1 MLRIRTAVGVLAFA
15 VLASAMTQPAVA
27 WVNSDFATW
36 PTCSTQITDKCLE
49 SISISTDQEST
60 WIPLQQSGGSGQI
73 YSLSNTGYVPVAG
86 ESQISVNIQQMT
98 SVGEQPG
105 QDSTKQL
112 YFDIM
117 PYSNGTASRKPIN
130 ESVIFKFVVRAGDY
144 KPSRYSGMAKNLFTT
159 YATVD
164 GINKITLQASPLK
177 MAFVENQTQ
186 AVCESP
192 ISVASGSNAY
202 FNVVALKF
210 LNDSN
215 AELVNVVANGSC
227 GSGFNL
233 EQKFGML
240 YPEIHYTTI
249 GPHFLA
255 DGTTLNIGYFEA
267 TLSPDFLSQRMLIT
281 QEQAL
286 NGGLAISAAYTSSTE
301 SPVTHTVT
309 ALPDGGVRLVAEGFH
324 FSAPTMKIKR
334 TVGKVS
340 LRSKLKAK
348 QIAEAAGMQVPTK
361 AKVSLKVSKASSR
374 AKICKVSGGKLVTL
388 KKPGNC
394 LVTVKVQPARVK
406 GKKQAARIASF
417 SISVQ

>member
-1 MLRIRTAVGVLAFA
+1 MLRIRTAVIALSFA
-15 VLASAMTQPAVA
+15 LIATAISQPAAA

-36 PTCSTQITDKCLE
+36 PTCSTQVTDKCLE

-60 WIPLQQSGGSGQI
+60 WIPLQQSGGSGSI

-86 ESQISVNIQQMT
+86 ESQISVNVQQMT
-98 SVGEQPG
+98 SLGELPG
-105 QDSTKQL
+105 QDSTEQL

-117 PYSNGTASRKPIN
+117 PYSNGASSRKPLN

-144 KPSRYSGMAKNLFTT
+144 KPSRYSGMAKNLITS
-159 YATVD
+159 YATID
-164 GINKITLQASPLK
+164 GINKITLQASPLT
-177 MAFVENQTQ
+177 MAYVDNQTQ

-192 ISVASGSNAY
+192 ISIASGSSSY

-227 GSGFNL
+227 GNGFNL

-267 TLSPDFLSQRMLIT
+267 TLSPEFLSQRMLMT

-286 NGGLAISAAYTSSTE
+286 NGGLAISAAYTSAAE
-301 SPVTHTVT
+301 SPVTHSVT
-309 ALPDGGVRLVAEGFH
+309 ALPSGGVRLVAEGFH

-334 TVGKVS
+334 AVGKVS
-340 LRSKLKAK
+340 LRSKVKPK
-348 QIAEAAGMQVPTK
+348 QIANAAGMEVPAK

-388 KKPGNC
+388 KKAGNC
-394 LVTVKVQPARVK
+394 LVTVKVQPAKVK
-406 GKKQAARIASF
+406 GKKQAARVATY
-417 SISVQ
+417 SIRIE

>member
-1 MLRIRTAVGVLAFA
+1 MLRIRTAVVALSVAL
-15 VLASAMTQPAVA
+15 LASALTQPVAA

-36 PTCSTQITDKCLE
+36 PACSTQITDKCLE

-60 WIPLQQSGGSGQI
+60 WTQLQQRVQGGPI

-86 ESQISVNIQQMT
+86 ETQISVNVQQMT
-98 SVGEQPG
+98 SIGELPG
-105 QDSTKQL
+105 QDSTEQL

-117 PYSNGTASRKPIN
+117 PYSNGTSSRKPLN

-144 KPSRYSGMAKNLFTT
+144 KPSRYSGMARNLFTK
-159 YATVD
+159 YETVD
-164 GINKITLQASPLK
+164 GVNKITLQASPLK
-177 MAFVENQTQ
+177 MAYVDNQTQ
-186 AVCESP
+186 AVCEST
-192 ISVASGSNAY
+192 ISVASGSSTY

-233 EQKFGML
+233 EQSVGML

-255 DGTTLNIGYFEA
+255 DGVTLNVGYFEA
-267 TLSPDFLSQRMLIT
+267 SLSPEFLSQRMLIT

-301 SPVTHTVT
+301 TPVTHTIT

-334 TVGKVS
+334 AVGKVS
-340 LRSKLKAK
+340 QRSKLTAK
-348 QIAEAAGMQVPTK
+348 QIANAAGMQVPAK
-361 AKVSLKVSKASSR
+361 AKVTLKVSKTSSR

-388 KKPGNC
+388 KKAGTC
-394 LVTVKVQPARVK
+394 VVTVKVQPAKVK
-406 GKKQAARIASF
+406 GKKQAARVATY
-417 SISVQ
+417 SIRIQ

>member
-1 MLRIRTAVGVLAFA
+1 MLRIRTAVVALTFA
-15 VLASAMTQPAVA
+15 LLASAMTQPAAA

-36 PTCSTQITDKCLE
+36 PTCSTQVNDKCLE

-60 WIPLQQSGGSGQI
+60 WIPLQQSGGSSQI
-73 YSLSNTGYVPVAG
+73 YSLSNTGYVPVAS
-86 ESQISVNIQQMT
+86 ESQISVNVQQMT
-98 SVGEQPG
+98 SVGELPG
-105 QDSTKQL
+105 QDSTEQL

-117 PYSNGTASRKPIN
+117 PYSNGTSSRKPMN

-144 KPSRYSGMAKNLFTT
+144 KPSRYSGMAKNLITT

-177 MAFVENQTQ
+177 MAYVDNQTQ

-192 ISVASGSNAY
+192 ISVASGSSAY

-233 EQKFGML
+233 EQQVGML
-240 YPEIHYTTI
+240 YPEIHYKTV
-249 GPHFLA
+249 GPHFLS
-255 DGTTLNIGYFEA
+255 DGVTLNVGYFEA
-267 TLSPDFLSQRMLIT
+267 TLSADFLSQKMLIT

-286 NGGLAISAAYTSSTE
+286 NGGLAISAAYTSSLDT
-301 SPVTHTVT
+301 PVTYTIT
-309 ALPDGGVRLVAEGFH
+309 AMSDGGVKLVAEGFH

-334 TVGKVS
+334 AVGKVS
-340 LRSKLKAK
+340 TKSKFTAK
-348 QIAEAAGMQVPTK
+348 QIANAAGMQVPTK
-361 AKVSLKVSKASSR
+361 AKATLTVSKSS
-374 AKICKVSGGKLVTL
+374 AKAKLCKISGGKLITL
-388 KKPGNC
+388 KKKGNC
-394 LVTVKVQPARVK
+394 VVTVRVQPAKVK
-406 GKKQAARIASF
+406 GKKVTARVATY
-417 SISVQ
+417 SIRIE